1 MLKKLGSQLTI
12 TAASLSLDEI
22 LSGKPVPASEA
33 TTSGKVIESKK
44 DDFVYFRARAI
55 SALDQGPVKGQP
67 NPNGN
72 GDGFPRA
79 ELEKSFETF
88 IGRNLFLN
96 HESDHPVKSIGKI
109 IDAKQVEDPETGEYY
124 IECLSK
130 IDKKL
135 HPEIARKVETGELD
149 KVSMGCS
156 CEASKCSICGTEIH
170 TDADQKCT
178 HLANGLLKEF
188 TAEVDMPEY
197 GIKKGTPTKAFA
209 INTGLTF
216 NELSIVNVPA
226 DSRAVIKTILSNINS
241 QLNKKAS
248 LDKEAQAVLV
258 ASIDKVIA
266 ELDEK
271 TRDEVKAAICA
282 CPTKEASPMP
292 ENKSNEQAELDEV
305 LKKLNALD
313 YMRLRNSI
321 EKKELKLAAA
331 STMTAVAAPAPEP
344 RKEDSFMKAVI
355 EKAKKTFAGKMFA
368 QTVKRIAADQAKPIV
383 EKPVEKPVIPP
394 TVRAE
399 FKENKEAVL
408 ASTWSIYEGDK
419 AILTATLKDIWAG
432 EFELMPFED
441 QKDGRPSQKLVTSEA
456 YGQAL
461 VARYLDKEEGGLDK
475 VAELLGV
482 KADVKNS
489 KVEMPSKGDFVKPG
503 EETKADKE
511 AVKSEK
517 ALDKVD
523 STEVGTHLEK
533 STPDGKPPVEAA
545 KVEPAVEKKADG
557 LGEPPASPVEE
568 PKLEEKPLE
577 APIDAPIDAPKP
589 EEALEDGSAFDK
601 LDAPIVIGE
610 GYEATKD
617 KESKEIIINKDGK
630 EFKRLPDGFGDD
642 VAEVMKLLRAVLGL
656 PAEEAPKEDGALPKP
671 EDIKPTEEPKVD
683 APMQE
688 QLDVKEEVPNL
699 ALSSQVEKLKKQ
711 AEELAAK
718 EAELVKAAAKVEA
731 ERKQV
736 NAARLTAAVSSRA
749 AQCRKIVD
757 AMFEK
762 DMLVADEA
770 TINSALEA
778 EDADLLTARNKGL
791 EVAASRQVRKLMAMD
806 DKSLKAFEE
815 SVDAVQKV
823 EKRASKLPHINW
835 TPDLTE
841 DTEIAGIFGTMG
853 NGGGIRSK

>member
-1 MLKKLGSQLTI
+1 MLNKQGSQLKI
-12 TAASLSLDEI
+12 TAASLSLEEI
-22 LSGKPVPASEA
+22 LSGNAAPKVEA
-33 TTSGKVIESKK
+33 AAPGKVIESKK

-197 GIKKGTPTKAFA
+197 GIVKGTPMKAFA

-241 QLNKKAS
+241 QLSKKAT
-248 LDKEAQAVLV
+248 LDKEAQVLLV

-271 TRDEVKAAICA
+271 TRLEVTASLCA
-282 CPTKEASPMP
+282 CPTKEASTMP
-292 ENKSNEQAELDEV
+292 EKSNEQAELDEV
-305 LKKLNALD
+305 LKKLNAFD

-331 STMTAVAAPAPEP
+331 AVTAVAAPAPEP
-344 RKEDSFMKAVI
+344 RKRDDGFMKAVI

-368 QTVKRIAADQAKPIV
+368 QTVKRIAADQAKPPV
-383 EKPVEKPVIPP
+383 VAKPVEVVAPA
-394 TVRAE
+394 VRAE
-399 FKENKEAVL
+399 FKENKENIL
-408 ASTWSIYEGDK
+408 QSTWSIYEGDK
-419 AILTATLKDIWAG
+419 ALLTATLKDIWAN

-475 VAELLGV
+475 VAALLGIKAEV
-482 KADVKNS
+482 KDS

-503 EETKADKE
+503 TETKADKE
-511 AVKSEK
+511 VAKTEK
-517 ALDKVD
+517 ALEAVD
-523 STEVGTHLEK
+523 STEVGTHLESSK
-533 STPDGKPPVEAA
+533 PGSETPVKEAA
-545 KVEPAVEKKADG
+545 KADAPVEKKADG
-557 LGEPPASPVEE
+557 LGEPVMDAPAAPAEE
-568 PKLEEKPLE
+568 VKVEEKPL
-577 APIDAPIDAPKP
+577 DAPLDAPKVDAP
-589 EEALEDGSAFDK
+589 AEDGSAFDK
-601 LDAPIVIGE
+601 MDAPIVIGE

-617 KESKEIIINKDGK
+617 KESKEIIITKDGQ

-656 PAEEAPKEDGALPKP
+656 KDEEAPADGAHPLP
-671 EDIKPTEEPKVD
+671 EDVKPTEEPKVD

-688 QLDVKEEVPNL
+688 QLDVKEEAPNL

-711 AEELAAK
+711 AEELAVK
-718 EAELVKAAAKVEA
+718 EAELAKAAAKVEA

-736 NAARLTAAVSSRA
+736 NAARLTAAVSTRA
-749 AQCRKIVD
+749 AYCRKIVD

-762 DMLVADEA
+762 DMLAADEA
-770 TINSALEA
+770 TINAALETD
-778 EDADLLTARNKGL
+778 DADLLTARNKGL

-815 SVDAVQKV
+815 SVDAVQRV

-841 DTEIAGIFGTMG
+841 DSELNKIFGSMG
-853 NGGGIRSK
+853 NGGGIRS